1 MKKNIMNK
9 FSIKL
14 STLLTAAVLFASCS
28 NDDDMAPATD
38 GQVDITTRLS
48 AENQATA
55 EGAYKPAEG
64 TTLDLYY
71 ASMGNTDT
79 KCQGQFT
86 YTGGEWQNTTKLFW
100 DDLTKDAAGNYPF
113 FAASPQTPDESP
125 AVEADQS
132 GTDAGANADNYT
144 LSDQLIAYT
153 SVTKRKSTLNL
164 NFRHVLAQLKV
175 VIESPAGDT
184 QVNLSSTTLTVG
196 GAKTAYT
203 LKYTGSATGKD
214 DSSLSV
220 PCEEVPAIATAKDD
234 AEAVT
239 VTPKTLS
246 RSAGSTSEA
255 AQADFVAI
263 LPPQQCA
270 PKLTFTIEGKNY
282 TYDGSSTTLTAG
294 KTTAYKLTV
303 TKSGV
308 TLQNITL
315 QDWDD
320 SAEATEAGIK
330 VVLTGTASEAGEGK
344 EDIKGD
350 AMSIWKKTD
359 AGAEADKVAAHAY
372 KKGTDG
378 SWTSTSPIYVDD
390 TDLDNDRFYA
400 TIANDKDAKTSVD
413 DLIGAG
419 PARMG
424 QGQLNFGFR
433 HLMAQLAINVK
444 AAADFPAGI
453 TLTGATVK
461 TPDMLTA
468 YTLGYDTDNSNALKA
483 IATDNGNKTAYDGLS
498 TGVVTNVSTASAADG
513 TITGETAYL
522 VVPQDFAAGASF
534 TVTLTNGK
542 TYTGKLASAMTL
554 QPGKKN
560 VLTLTLN
567 ATDMTVGSITL
578 AEWGPGASGD
588 GNVQG
593 DGIKVEDEALK
604 GIDQAGNLYIAATAD
619 GAAAVADN
627 GSGTYPVKYEGNTAS
642 IDKDKTAGYAPIIWD
657 NLAKFKSDNSG
668 DLQQYTYAALFVP
681 TGYRHGATADDSHEK
696 DYLTATTGL
705 TAWGTQ
711 PDFSTSKDHQLKHA
725 MAQLTVKLVS
735 DTQGGNNFTTEELKA
750 ASVKIAS
757 AKTVTATEATATLS
771 INNLTTTKDVNLL
784 PGTGTDATS
793 FSALIAPQ
801 TLAKVFITINGNS
814 YTLAKEIALTAN
826 QIYSLEVSVQRTPLG
841 FSADV
846 TAWETEEMQKGDV
859 SVDE

>member
-1 MKKNIMNK
+1 MNK

-71 ASMGNTDT
+71 ASMGNTDP

-86 YTGGEWQNTTKLFW
+86 YTAGEWQNNVKLFW
-100 DDLTKDAAGNYPF
+100 DDLTKDAAGKYPF
-113 FAASPQTPDESP
+113 FAASPQTPAESP

-196 GAKTAYT
+196 GAKTAYS
-203 LKYTGSATGKD
+203 LSYTGTVTGKD
-214 DSSLSV
+214 GSSLSV

-234 AEAVT
+234 AETVT

-246 RSAGSTSEA
+246 RSTGSASEA

-270 PKLTFTIEGKNY
+270 PTLTFTIEGKNY
-282 TYDGSSTTLTAG
+282 TYDGSATTLTAG

-330 VVLTGTASEAGEGK
+330 VVLTGTASETGEGK

-390 TDLDNDRFYA
+390 TNLSADRFYA
-400 TIANDKDAKTSVD
+400 TIVNTTDAKTSVD

-419 PARMG
+419 PAQMG

-444 AAADFPAGI
+444 AGTDFPAGI
-453 TLTGATVK
+453 DLSGATVT
-461 TPDMLTA
+461 TPSMLTA
-468 YTLGYDTDNSNALKA
+468 YTLGYNADNSNALKA

-522 VVPQDFAAGASF
+522 VVPQTLASDAKF

-578 AEWGPGASGD
+578 ENWGMGTPQSGD
-588 GNVQG
+588 VKG
-593 DGIKVEDEALK
+593 DGIDVEDEALT
-604 GIDQAGNLYIAATAD
+604 GIDQAGNLYIAAKAD
-619 GAAAVADN
+619 GAANVADN
-627 GSGTYPVKYEGNTAS
+627 GSGTYPVKYNGTAS

-657 NLAKFKSDNSG
+657 NLAKFKVNNSVE
-668 DLQQYTYAALFVP
+668 LQQYTYAALFVP
-681 TGYRHGATADDSHEK
+681 TGYRHGATEGDENNHEK
-696 DYLTATTGL
+696 DYLAATSAA

-711 PDFSTSKDHQLKHA
+711 PDFSTDGHKLTHA
-725 MAQLTVKLVS
+725 MAQLTVKLIS
-735 DTQGGNNFTTEELKA
+735 ATENGFTDSELKD

-757 AKTVTATEATATLS
+757 AKSVSTTATTATLS
-771 INNLTTTKDVNLL
+771 FKDLTTAKDVNLL
-784 PGTGTDATS
+784 PGTGTAATS

-801 TLAKVFITINGNS
+801 TLTQVVITIGGNT
-814 YTLAKEIALTAN
+814 YTLKKSITLTEN
-826 QIYSLEVSVQRTPLG
+826 QIYSLEVTVQRTPLG